1 MKPNFRIAG
10 AGALFLM
17 NAAVCP
23 SLAQTAANVTASLR
37 EVHIEGQRYLSEA
50 QISALTGLVPGS
62 QVGRADL
69 QAAADKL
76 TQTGLFDKVS
86 YRFETRTGVVVIYI
100 VEESPRVP
108 AYFDNIPWFA
118 DSELTDAIHKRLPYF
133 DGTLPEGGG
142 AVDQAAGAIKE
153 LIASHGLQVALQHE
167 VTGNPNGDGKIQMF
181 RVEGPTL
188 RIEKLE
194 FSDAS
199 LLASKGVQQH

>member
-1 MKPNFRIAG
+1 MH
-10 AGALFLM
+10 
-17 NAAVCP
+17 AAQFP
-23 SLAQTAANVTASLR
+23 AAAQTADNVTASLR
-37 EVHIEGQRYLSEA
+37 EVRIEGQKHLSEA
-50 QISALTGLVPGS
+50 QAVAITGLSVGS

-86 YRFETRTGVVVIYI
+86 YRFETRTGVVVTYN

-108 AYFDNIPWFA
+108 AYFDNLPW
-118 DSELTDAIHKRLPYF
+118 F

-167 VTGNPNGDGKIQMF
+167 VTGSPNGDGKIQ
-181 RVEGPTL
+181 
-188 RIEKLE
+188 
-194 FSDAS
+194 
-199 LLASKGVQQH
+199 